1 VLRFRAVKQPIDKWM
16 FVPTINGQELEPSD
30 EGYNK
35 VMKNVCFMVLVMNM
49 DGMMKNVSW
58 LEILVLKFMI
68 DLVSLTMRT
77 LLLDIMVF
85 LFILSD
91 TAIKK
96 LKL

>member
-1 VLRFRAVKQPIDKWM
+1 M

-58 LEILVLKFMI
+58 LEILVLKI
-68 DLVSLTMRT
+68 
-77 LLLDIMVF
+77 
-85 LFILSD
+85 
-91 TAIKK
+91 
-96 LKL
+96 